1 MTTFGQGSAL
11 RIEWHPGAVED
22 LARFGRPDL
31 QRIRKALS
39 ELETLD
45 DARARLVPYS
55 GALKGYWKLRI
66 GDIRLVC
73 QVENRNGQY
82 VLIIHVAHRSVI
94 YGRRGQRTIIRRGER

>member
-1 MTTFGQGSAL
+1 L

-22 LARFGRPDL
+22 LAGLGKPDQL
-31 QRIRKALS
+31 RIRKALD
-39 ELETLD
+39 ELEVLD
-45 DARARLVPYS
+45 DARSRLVPYS

-73 QVENRNGQY
+73 RVESRKGQL
-82 VLIIHVAHRSVI
+82 VLIIHVAHRSVV